1 MTTQKLGTPPARGRF
16 HRASISV
23 IISFVI
29 VFMAVANGIFTYAG
43 AYLYLEEQ
51 LYALLFAIA
60 VQFTIA
66 ATLIALPFVHGFGKL
81 SLITVY
87 IAALVLSTLSA
98 YTYIYNSSMPG
109 EMTVY
114 TIDTELKSKITNDL
128 SDVIFA
134 EEKVVGEA
142 LAATQEAKRLVD
154 EEGAQGGRSGLG
166 PGKGEKYYAKLDAY
180 QTQKTRYDHL
190 AKNLNQAQTQLDK
203 INGVLANKSTDFDR
217 DQLLVDFSRLR
228 ASVNSPESRDIIES
242 ISKSYIGNLQNPV
255 ERAVSALME
264 DRSQW
269 SIQLIVSIIWAAV
282 FDIIALFLGIIRYY
296 LLRPEH
302 SMLKGIYNSF
312 LEIGLFGTRLKNLRK
327 EVALRYH
334 KEQGI
339 RQYDNEMPLNSTE
352 IQAFA
357 TKLMAGSQLAMPLND
372 DPGEPLN
379 TLVGLIEPLDI
390 EDDDHAVGIPF
401 VMLED
406 EPRLKTLLA
415 MLIQTKVFLKNT
427 LSQCYILNSDEK
439 MSQKV
444 MIFIRMG
451 MKEDIRD
458 MSPVK
463 FLVDQFDEQFEQAA
477 SRPALGQA

>member
-1 MTTQKLGTPPARGRF
+1 MTTHKLGTPPARGRF
-16 HRASISV
+16 HRAAISV

-29 VFMAVANGIFTYAG
+29 VFMAVANGIFTYSG
-43 AYLYLEEQ
+43 AYLYLEEE

-66 ATLIALPFVHGFGKL
+66 STLIALPFVHGFGKL

-87 IAALVLSTLSA
+87 LAALILSTLSA

-109 EMTVY
+109 DISAY
-114 TIDTELKSKITNDL
+114 TIDTELKSRITNDL
-128 SDVIFA
+128 SDVIVA
-134 EEKVVGEA
+134 EEKLVEEA
-142 LAATQEAKRLVD
+142 LAATQDAERLVD

-166 PGKGEKYYAKLDAY
+166 PGKGENYYAKLDAY
-180 QTQKTRYDHL
+180 QAKKTRYDQLARNLSL
-190 AKNLNQAQTQLDK
+190 AKVQLDK
-203 INGVLANKSTDFDR
+203 INAVLVNKSTDFDR

-228 ASVNSPESRDIIES
+228 ASVNSPESRDIIET
-242 ISKSYIGNLQNPV
+242 ISKSHIGNLQNPV
-255 ERAVSALME
+255 ERAVTPLMQ
-264 DRSQW
+264 DRTDW
-269 SIQLIVSIIWAAV
+269 SIQLIVSLVWAAV

-302 SMLKGIYNSF
+302 SMLKGVYNTF

-339 RQYDNEMPLNSTE
+339 RQYDNEIPLNSTE

-357 TKLMAGSQLAMPLND
+357 TKLMAGSQLAKPLDD
-372 DPGEPLN
+372 DPVEPLH
-379 TLVGLIEPLDI
+379 TLVGLIEPLEI

-401 VMLED
+401 SMLEN

-427 LSQCYILNSDEK
+427 LSQAYILNSDEK

-463 FLVDQFDEQFEQAA
+463 FLVDQFDEQFESAS

>member
-1 MTTQKLGTPPARGRF
+1 MTTQKLGTSPARGRF

-87 IAALVLSTLSA
+87 IAALMLSTLSA

-109 EMTVY
+109 DITAY

-128 SDVIFA
+128 SDVISA
-134 EEKVVGEA
+134 EEKIVGES

-154 EEGAQGGRSGLG
+154 EEAAQGGRSGLG
-166 PGKGEKYYAKLDAY
+166 PGKGTKYYAKLDAY
-180 QTQKTRYDHL
+180 QTEKTRYDHL
-190 AKNLNQAQTQLDK
+190 VKNLNQAQKQLDI
-203 INGVLANKSTDFDR
+203 INGVLAHKSTDFDR

-269 SIQLIVSIIWAAV
+269 SIQLIVSVIWAAV

-302 SMLKGIYNSF
+302 SMLKGIYNTF
-312 LEIGLFGTRLKNLRK
+312 LEIGLFGTRLKNLRH

-339 RQYDNEMPLNSTE
+339 RQHDNEIPLNSTE

-357 TKLMAGSQLAMPLND
+357 TKLMAGSQLAMPIND
-372 DPGEPLN
+372 DPVEPLN
-379 TLVGLIEPLDI
+379 TLVGLIEPLEI

-401 VMLED
+401 TMLED

-427 LSQCYILNSDEK
+427 LSQCYILNADEK

-451 MKEDIRD
+451 MKEDIRE

-463 FLVDQFDEQFEQAA
+463 FLVDQFDDQFEQAS
-477 SRPALGQA
+477 SRPALS